1 MRVLWLCNIMLP
13 MIADSLGLPPSNK
26 EGWLSGLSER
36 ILREQEQ
43 NQVELGVC
51 FPIRATEEE
60 IQGKIQ
66 GITYYSFYED
76 VSHEE
81 RYQEELEKELAEI
94 VADFKP
100 DMVHIFGT
108 EFAHSLAMTKAF
120 PFPER
125 ILVGIQGICTLC
137 AKEYMAE
144 LPEKIQKRFTLRD
157 FLKQD
162 NIKMQQEKFAKRG
175 EREVEVI
182 KNAGHVTGRTKADK
196 EFCYEVNPKA
206 RYHFMNETLRGNF
219 YQEKWNLETCEKHSI
234 FVSQGDYP
242 LKGFHLFVQALPK
255 IKEKYPDV
263 KVYVTGNK
271 ITNYQTLKQKLK
283 IGSYGKYILDLINEN
298 NLQDT
303 IIFMGMVDSNMMCQ
317 RMKQSH
323 VLVSCSSMENSPNS
337 VGEAMLLGLPVV
349 SSCVGGVPSLLED
362 GKEGVLYAP
371 YDTNALAQKI
381 TMLFSDD
388 ELAKRLSEGARA
400 RAGKTHDA
408 DVNYKRL
415 MEIYQDITAEGNC

>member
-36 ILREQEQ
+36 ILREQEE
-43 NQVELGVC
+43 NQIELGVC
-51 FPIRATEEE
+51 FPIKTGEGKR
-60 IQGKIQ
+60 QGKIE
-66 GITYYSFYED
+66 GISYYSFYED
-76 VSHEE
+76 ISHEE

-94 VADFKP
+94 IADFKP

-108 EFAHSLAMTKAF
+108 EFAHSLAMTRAF

-137 AKEYMAE
+137 AKEYMAG
-144 LPEKIQKRFTLRD
+144 LPENIQNRFTLRD

-162 NIKMQQEKFAKRG
+162 NIKMQQRKFEKRG
-175 EREVEVI
+175 EREVEVL
-182 KNAGHVTGRTKADK
+182 KHVGHVTGRTQADR
-196 EFCYEVNPKA
+196 EFCDMVNPKA

-219 YQEKWNLETCEKHSI
+219 YQGRWDLAGCERHSV

-242 LKGFHLFVQALPK
+242 LKGFHLLIQALPE
-255 IKEKYPDV
+255 IKEKYPDL

-271 ITNYQTLKQKLK
+271 ITNDQTLKQKLK
-283 IGSYGKYILDLINEN
+283 IGSYGKYILDLINKN
-298 NLQDT
+298 GLQNT
-303 IIFMGMVDSNMMCQ
+303 ILFLGMVDSSTMCL
-317 RMKQSH
+317 RMQQSH

-362 GKEGVLYAP
+362 EKEGLLYAP
-371 YDTNALAQKI
+371 YDTHELAEKI
-381 TMLFSDD
+381 NRLFSDD
-388 ELAKRLSEGARA
+388 ELAKRLSEGARI

-408 DVNYKRL
+408 DVNYQRL
-415 MEIYQDITAEGNC
+415 MEIYQDVMTEGDC